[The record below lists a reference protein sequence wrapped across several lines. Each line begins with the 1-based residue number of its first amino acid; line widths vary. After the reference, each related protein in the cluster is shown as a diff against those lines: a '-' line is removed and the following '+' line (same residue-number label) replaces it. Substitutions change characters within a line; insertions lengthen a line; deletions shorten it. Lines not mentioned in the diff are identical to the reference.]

1 LRLGATSA
9 YMIVVRTISSIAF
22 AALAL
27 ASAAA
32 AAGPAAS
39 MAPAAVRAE
48 DKPDDGGRNIVVTWE
63 MAAAGRLARFDLVR
77 IDANGARKTAGT
89 ATPVDRAF
97 TDGDDAAS
105 APEDGVPYRYVVSA
119 VFEGGATVDS
129 APSGPAI
136 AGPSWVHRARLPGL
150 VAVAVLAAMFGVLV
164 IRARRGATFYIR
176 PIAALS
182 AIDDAVG
189 RAAEMGRPVL
199 YAPGLESVTSPV
211 TVASVA
217 VLSRVAERAARLHTR
232 IKVPNYDPLTYPV
245 TQEIVRRAFAKV
257 GLEEEFQPDDVAYL
271 TSRSF
276 TYAAAVAG
284 MMTREKTA
292 SNFFIGH
299 FFSEYLILAETG
311 VATGAAQIGG
321 TDSVAQLPFF
331 ITTCDETMIGEE
343 VFAAA
348 ALVGDDPVSRSTIR
362 AHDWFKLLIFVF
374 VLLGA
379 GVKLALD
386 AGALASMLDGLG
398 VDRAQRVIAWISAA
412 LYGG

>member
-1 LRLGATSA
+1 
-9 YMIVVRTISSIAF
+9 MIVVRTISWIAF
-22 AALAL
+22 AVLAI
-27 ASAAA
+27 ASTAAA
-32 AAGPAAS
+32 AAPAAPPTGAS
-39 MAPAAVRAE
+39 AE

-63 MAAAGRLARFDLVR
+63 MASVERLSRFDVVR
-77 IDANGARKTAGT
+77 IDAEGARITAGT

-97 TDGDDAAS
+97 NDGDDAKS
-105 APEDGVPYRYVVSA
+105 APEDGVPYRYVVRA
-119 VFEGGATVDS
+119 VFDGGETADS
-129 APSGPAI
+129 AASEAVI

-150 VAVAVLAAMFGVLV
+150 IAVVVLAAMFGVLV

-176 PIAALS
+176 PIAALE

-199 YAPGLESVTSPV
+199 YAPGLHSVTEPV
-211 TVASVA
+211 TLASMGI
-217 VLSRVAERAARLHTR
+217 LSRVAERAARLHTR
-232 IKVPNYDPLTYPV
+232 IKVPNYEPLTYPV

-311 VATGAAQIGG
+311 VATGAVQIGG
-321 TDSVAQLPFF
+321 TDSVAQLPFV

-362 AHDWFKLLIFVF
+362 AHDWFKLLIFAF
-374 VLLGA
+374 VILGA

-386 AGALASMLDGLG
+386 AGALAWTLDGLG
-398 VDRAQRVIAWISAA
+398 VDGVKRVIAWISAA
-412 LYGG
+412 FYGG

>member
-1 LRLGATSA
+1 
-9 YMIVVRTISSIAF
+9 MIDVRTISSIAV

-27 ASAAA
+27 ASVAAT
-32 AAGPAAS
+32 AGPAAPT
-39 MAPAAVRAE
+39 APAGVRAE
-48 DKPDDGGRNIVVTWE
+48 DKPDDGGRAIAVAWE
-63 MAAAGRLARFDLVR
+63 MAPAERLLRFEVVR
-77 IDANGARKTAGT
+77 IDAKGARITAGT
-89 ATPVDRAF
+89 ATPVDRSF
-97 TDGDDAAS
+97 TDGDAAKS
-105 APEDGVPYRYVVSA
+105 APEDGVPYRYVVRA
-119 VFEGGATVDS
+119 VFDGGTAADS
-129 APSGPAI
+129 APSAAAV

-150 VAVAVLAAMFGVLV
+150 IAIVVLAAMFVVLV
-164 IRARRGATFYIR
+164 IRARRGATLYIR

-257 GLEEEFQPDDVAYL
+257 GRQDEHQPDDVAYL

-284 MMTREKTA
+284 MMTRERTA

-311 VATGAAQIGG
+311 VATGAVQIGG
-321 TDSVAQLPFF
+321 TDSVAQLPFV

-374 VLLGA
+374 IGLGA
-379 GVKLALD
+379 GLKLALD
-386 AGALASMLDGLG
+386 AGALASMLSGLG
-398 VDRAQRVIAWISAA
+398 ADRADRVVAWLSTA
-412 LYGG
+412 LFGG

>member
-1 LRLGATSA
+1 
-9 YMIVVRTISSIAF
+9 MIVVRTISWMIAF

-32 AAGPAAS
+32 TADPAMS
-39 MAPAAVRAE
+39 APTGVKAV
-48 DKPDDGGRNIVVTWE
+48 DKPDDGGRNIAVTWE
-63 MAAAGRLARFDLVR
+63 MAQTDRLLRFEIVR
-77 IDANGARKTAGT
+77 IDAKGGRATIGT
-89 ATPVDRAF
+89 APAVDRGL
-97 TDGDDAAS
+97 TDGDDAS
-105 APEDGVPYRYVVSA
+105 KAPEDGVPYRYVVRA
-119 VFEGGATVDS
+119 VRDVGATADS
-129 APSGPAI
+129 APSAAAI
-136 AGPSWVHRARLPGL
+136 AGPSWVHRVRLPGL
-150 VAVAVLAAMFGVLV
+150 VAVAVLAAMFGILV
-164 IRARRGATFYIR
+164 IRARRGATPYIR
-176 PIAALS
+176 PIPALA

-211 TVASVA
+211 TVASVGI
-217 VLSRVAERAARLHTR
+217 LSRVAERAARLHTR

-245 TQEIVRRAFAKV
+245 AQEIVRRAFAKV
-257 GLEEEFQPDDVAYL
+257 GRADEFQPDDVAYL

-284 MMTREKTA
+284 MMTRERTA

-311 VATGAAQIGG
+311 VATGAVQIGG

-348 ALVGDDPVSRSTIR
+348 ALVGDDPVSRSTIK
-362 AHDWFKLLIFVF
+362 AHDWFKFLIIAFIA
-374 VLLGA
+374 LGA
-379 GVKLALD
+379 GLKLSLD
-386 AGALASMLDGLG
+386 AGALVSMLDGLG
-398 VDRAQRVIAWISAA
+398 VDRVGDVAARISAA
-412 LYGG
+412 LFGG